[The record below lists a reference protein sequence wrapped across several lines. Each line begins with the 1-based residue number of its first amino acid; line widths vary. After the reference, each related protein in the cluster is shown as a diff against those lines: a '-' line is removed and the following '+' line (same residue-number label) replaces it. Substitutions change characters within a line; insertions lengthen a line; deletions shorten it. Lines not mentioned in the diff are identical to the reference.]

1 MNNHSLRIIVFIT
14 NPRESKTY
22 LTLSSSLYITIPYPI
37 INPTLNT
44 LHTNIIRS
52 HIIYTQHSLLSNLI
66 TLTHSQNQYNTSL
79 SILNQFPINCISSQ
93 SNSTQSISTPSIN
106 TQISHYKYK
115 KYVYKNH
122 ELCYNRVIG
131 KEVYIVLEKVGII
144 VAFLISL
151 TVLTINSLTIVE
163 KVRNL
168 KNGTSKKKKRIR
180 KRLRPKRQRQR
191 IRR

>member
-1 MNNHSLRIIVFIT
+1 M
-14 NPRESKTY
+14 
-22 LTLSSSLYITIPYPI
+22 
-37 INPTLNT
+37 
-44 LHTNIIRS
+44 
-52 HIIYTQHSLLSNLI
+52 
-66 TLTHSQNQYNTSL
+66 
-79 SILNQFPINCISSQ
+79 
-93 SNSTQSISTPSIN
+93 
-106 TQISHYKYK
+106 
-115 KYVYKNH
+115 
-122 ELCYNRVIG
+122 CYNRVIG

-163 KVRNL
+163 KIRNL

>member
-1 MNNHSLRIIVFIT
+1 
-14 NPRESKTY
+14 
-22 LTLSSSLYITIPYPI
+22 
-37 INPTLNT
+37 
-44 LHTNIIRS
+44 
-52 HIIYTQHSLLSNLI
+52 
-66 TLTHSQNQYNTSL
+66 
-79 SILNQFPINCISSQ
+79 
-93 SNSTQSISTPSIN
+93 
-106 TQISHYKYK
+106 
-115 KYVYKNH
+115 
-122 ELCYNRVIG
+122 
-131 KEVYIVLEKVGII
+131 VLEKMGIV

>member
-1 MNNHSLRIIVFIT
+1 M
-14 NPRESKTY
+14 
-22 LTLSSSLYITIPYPI
+22 
-37 INPTLNT
+37 
-44 LHTNIIRS
+44 
-52 HIIYTQHSLLSNLI
+52 
-66 TLTHSQNQYNTSL
+66 
-79 SILNQFPINCISSQ
+79 
-93 SNSTQSISTPSIN
+93 
-106 TQISHYKYK
+106 
-115 KYVYKNH
+115 
-122 ELCYNRVIG
+122 
-131 KEVYIVLEKVGII
+131 LEKVGIV

>member
-1 MNNHSLRIIVFIT
+1 M
-14 NPRESKTY
+14 
-22 LTLSSSLYITIPYPI
+22 
-37 INPTLNT
+37 
-44 LHTNIIRS
+44 
-52 HIIYTQHSLLSNLI
+52 
-66 TLTHSQNQYNTSL
+66 
-79 SILNQFPINCISSQ
+79 
-93 SNSTQSISTPSIN
+93 
-106 TQISHYKYK
+106 
-115 KYVYKNH
+115 
-122 ELCYNRVIG
+122 CYNRVIG